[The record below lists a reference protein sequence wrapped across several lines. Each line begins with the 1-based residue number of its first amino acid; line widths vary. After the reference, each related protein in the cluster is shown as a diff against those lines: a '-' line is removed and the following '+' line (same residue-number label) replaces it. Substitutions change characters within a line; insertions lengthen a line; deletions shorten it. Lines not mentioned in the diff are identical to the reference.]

1 MQSAHLKIEGMSC
14 GHCVGRVTSALKGL
28 PGVEVT
34 ALAIGLADVRLDPA
48 RTSAGAVAAAVTSA
62 GYPAAAEQP
71 VESLTVVQGCGSSC
85 GCGTK

>member
-28 PGVEVT
+28 PGVEMTVV
-34 ALAIGLADVRLDPA
+34 AIGSADVRLDPA
-48 RTSAGAVAAAVTSA
+48 QTSAGAVAAAVTSA

-71 VESLTVVQGCGSSC
+71 AEALAVVQGCGPKC